1 MKILLDENLDWRL
14 GRLLVG
20 HAVTSVPKS
29 AWSGIR
35 NGDLLRQA
43 EGLFDALVTM
53 DRSIYHQQNLGGLRL
68 AIVTL
73 RVPTNRFADT
83 SPLMP
88 LLLDLLA
95 RLKPGEFH
103 RMDQAAGTAQGSDHS
118 AVPA

>member
-1 MKILLDENLDWRL
+1 MKILLDETLDWRL

-20 HAVTSVPKS
+20 HDVTSVTKVG
-29 AWSGIR
+29 WSGIR

-43 EGLFDALVTM
+43 EGLFDVLVTM
-53 DRSIYHQQNLGGLRL
+53 DRGIYHQQNLVGLRL

-73 RVPTNRFADT
+73 RAPTNRLADT

-95 RLKPGEFH
+95 RFKPGEFH
-103 RMDQAAGTAQGSDHS
+103 HLP
-118 AVPA
+118 V

>member
-20 HAVTSVPKS
+20 HDVTSVPRIG
-29 AWSGIR
+29 WSGIR
-35 NGDLLRQA
+35 NGDLLRRA
-43 EGLFDALVTM
+43 EELFDALVTM
-53 DRSIYHQQNLGGLRL
+53 DRGIYHQQNLVAMRL

-73 RVPTNRFADT
+73 HAPTNRFADT

-103 RMDQAAGTAQGSDHS
+103 RL
-118 AVPA
+118 AVSR